1 MNEKTELYTND
12 KEYKSKYFN
21 CCGCCNFCS
30 KRSMTRKQL
39 KFVVVGDGA
48 CGKTSLII
56 AEAGGEFVEQYTP
69 TAFDDYA
76 IEALVNGKT
85 IRRFCPDVPVLVVGN
100 KKDIRNEEE
109 REMQKECNNENFIH
123 HKQFVNFDDAIAC
136 AKKFSAHQVI
146 ECSAKTKEGIRQ
158 VFDAAIRIAV
168 AHRAGTSR
176 RVLNSIM
183 KLKLFFFVY
192 FKIFPTSIVLT
203 SNTPTPIKGDVVI
216 IAHY

>member
-1 MNEKTELYTND
+1 
-12 KEYKSKYFN
+12 
-21 CCGCCNFCS
+21 
-30 KRSMTRKQL
+30 MTRKQL

-85 IRRFCPDVPVLVVGN
+85 KILTVCDTAGEDDYNTLRPLSYPDTDLFIVCYSVERPESLKSVEEKWIPEIRRFCPDVPVLVVGN

-183 KLKLFFFVY
+183 KLKLVF
-192 FKIFPTSIVLT
+192 
-203 SNTPTPIKGDVVI
+203 
-216 IAHY
+216 